1 MAQRPAGTATKKPAP
16 KVGARMSR
24 GEIDPNETEDQ
35 RREREARE
43 ADDPTGG
50 SDYDPTEEDEDGSKA
65 NARAEERGLKMQTG
79 KGETPNENRQA
90 GIKPARTAEQVNR
103 DYADKLAE
111 NLAKEVELSRKI
123 AQIANELPTGTV
135 GLQPSGIE
143 RVSDAAPMQTLAE
156 EIAVMSAAE
165 KITMGDPNLHKND
178 QPDDPMQPPRE
189 KQKSTGGVKV
199 RLLRAYKREDLTM
212 LTPGMVFEATPD
224 ELKRLV
230 NLGAATIADDDAELS
245 DLPEPEAY

>member
-1 MAQRPAGTATKKPAP
+1 MAQKPVGTKTVK
-16 KVGARMSR
+16 
-24 GEIDPNETEDQ
+24 TDQ
-35 RREREARE
+35 RSVASEV
-43 ADDPTGG
+43 
-50 SDYDPTEEDEDGSKA
+50 SDYEADEDGSAA
-65 NARAEERGLKMQTG
+65 NARAEERGKAMQWG
-79 KGETPNENRQA
+79 KGESPNENRQA

-103 DYADKLAE
+103 EYADHLAE
-111 NLAKEVELSRKI
+111 NLSKEVELSRKI
-123 AQIANELPTGTV
+123 GQMANELPTGSV

-156 EIAVMSAAE
+156 DISKMSAAE
-165 KITMGDPNLHKND
+165 KVTMGDPNLHKNT
-178 QPDDPMQPPRE
+178 QSDDPLAPVPPE
-189 KQKSTGGVKV
+189 KEKRQGTGGVKV

-245 DLPEPEAY
+245 DLPEPDPY

>member
-1 MAQRPAGTATKKPAP
+1 MATKPSANVKAQGA
-16 KVGARMSR
+16 KVKTRTQP
-24 GEIDPNETEDQ
+24 IDPNETEDQ
-35 RREREARE
+35 RREREARD
-43 ADDPTGG
+43 ADDPTAV
-50 SDYDPTEEDEDGSKA
+50 SEYDPTEEDEDGSRA

-111 NLAKEVELSRKI
+111 NLAKEVELSRKV
-123 AQIANELPTGTV
+123 AQIANELPTGSV

-156 EIAVMSAAE
+156 DIAVMSAAE

-178 QPDDPMQPPRE
+178 QPDDPMQPVRNKE
-189 KQKSTGGVKV
+189 KQQSTGGVKV
-199 RLLRAYKREDLTM
+199 RLLRGYKREDLRM
-212 LTPGMVFEATPD
+212 LTPGMVFEATPE
-224 ELKRLV
+224 ELKKLV
-230 NLGAATIADDDAELS
+230 NLGAATIADDDAELT
-245 DLPEPEAY
+245 DLPEPDAS